1 MSALTERLRRA
12 LFLVPYLARRKNGV
26 TLDELADIAGTTRAR
41 LDTELN
47 TLMMVGRPGGT
58 PDDYVTITREG
69 TGTRARFGVLSTA
82 GLRRPPRLTSGEG
95 FALLLGLSTL
105 KDAGIPA
112 LEDVARRVSR
122 KIEKALRG
130 SESPSVAREARIVIE
145 RDGTTRKKPGSDS
158 ADGSVVETLERA
170 RKQHRVVELDY
181 SSLASQ
187 RRKVLQVEPYGLLNH
202 TGFWYLVGKSLSH
215 GADRPYLFK
224 VERILS
230 AKILEQKFTTPSGF
244 KLEAFVNESGFVS
257 MAHSVRITL
266 RVEGETAK
274 KMRTQWKK
282 VRSLARGG
290 FEVTFKEHPGG
301 WLTAWILRQGAD
313 VTVVEPPELQKSVA
327 IMARNIAR
335 AHE

>member
-1 MSALTERLRRA
+1 VSALTQRLQRA

-26 TLDELADIAGTTRAR
+26 TLDELAKIAGTTRAR
-41 LDTELN
+41 LDAELN

-69 TGTRARFGVLSTA
+69 TGARARLGVLSTA
-82 GLRRPPRLTSGEG
+82 GLRRPPRLTSGES

-105 KDAGIPA
+105 KDTGIPA
-112 LEDVARRVSR
+112 LQEVARRVSR

-130 SESPSVAREARIVIE
+130 GDSHSVAQEARIVIE
-145 RDGTTRKKPGSDS
+145 RDGTTRRMTGNVS
-158 ADGSVVETLERA
+158 ANGSVVEILERA
-170 RKQHRVVELDY
+170 QKQHLVVELDY

-187 RRKVLQVEPYGLLNH
+187 RRKTIQVEPYGLINH

-215 GADRPYLFK
+215 GAERPYIFK

-230 AKILEQKFTTPSGF
+230 AKMLEQKFTLPSDF
-244 KLEAFVNESGFVS
+244 KLEAYVNENGFVS

-266 RVEGETAK
+266 RVEGETAQR
-274 KMRTQWKK
+274 MRNQWKK
-282 VRSLARGG
+282 VRPIARGG

-313 VTVVEPPELQKSVA
+313 VTVVEPVALQKSVA

-335 AHE
+335 SHE